1 MFLKIRI
8 LVFFFGESVRLV
20 MERVEREEKKKKKG
34 KVHHVIVLIYHVSL
48 INEYHFELLNQ
59 NLNCC

>member
-1 MFLKIRI
+1 MFLK
-8 LVFFFGESVRLV
+8 LEFGFFFGESVRLV
-20 MERVEREEKKKKKG
+20 GHGESGEGREEEI